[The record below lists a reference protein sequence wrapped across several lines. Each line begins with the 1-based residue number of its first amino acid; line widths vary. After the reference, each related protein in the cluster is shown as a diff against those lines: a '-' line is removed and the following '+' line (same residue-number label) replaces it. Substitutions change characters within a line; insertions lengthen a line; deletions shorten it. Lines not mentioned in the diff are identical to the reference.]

1 MLNGEEF
8 LGNGAELENNG
19 AESSDGTITAEDSNL
34 GNDMAQDF
42 NVSQEELAYIENGF
56 IVDVTDAKKISD
68 VIYQLST
75 VLDLPEAQ
83 EKLICIKLGDIDL
96 NASQLSSIR
105 ALVETMNSQVAFIS
119 TTSDITETS
128 AYEIGMKVSKLEN
141 KIVTPDF
148 ESNTDGSVELEKAL
162 DKIFGGVSNEAM
174 KLKEKLSQIARPIEK
189 VVKTAAEDLETAE
202 EIVSQENLAPELSEI
217 KVSADEDSEDFSE
230 YSALNKE
237 LEDANNISAE
247 EEERL
252 RRELEAKLQLTE
264 KLPTL
269 YIQRTLRSGQT
280 LTADGN
286 IVIVGDV
293 NPGSEIKA
301 VGDITVWGILGG
313 IAHAGIEG
321 NQFAKIRALKMNA
334 IQLRIGEVF
343 ARRPDSANIPYIQ
356 KTDTFVPEEAS
367 VDGNHIIIQ
376 KMINR

>member
-1 MLNGEEF
+1 MLNGDEI
-8 LGNGAELENNG
+8 LDNSVDGAPENTVTNDLE
-19 AESSDGTITAEDSNL
+19 
-34 GNDMAQDF
+34 QDF
-42 NVSQEELAYIENGF
+42 NASQEELAYLENGF

-96 NASQLSSIR
+96 NSSQLSSIR
-105 ALVETMNSQVAFIS
+105 ALVETMNSKVAFIS
-119 TTSDITETS
+119 TTSDITETA

-148 ESNTDGSVELEKAL
+148 DSNSDGSVELEKAL
-162 DKIFGGVSNEAM
+162 DKIFGGVSNEAL
-174 KLKEKLSQIARPIEK
+174 KLKEKLSQIAKPIEK
-189 VVKTAAEDLETAE
+189 AIKNTAEDLEIAE
-202 EIVSQENLAPELSEI
+202 EIVSQEPIAP
-217 KVSADEDSEDFSE
+217 DETNEENSDSELEHFAE
-230 YSALNKE
+230 YEEFNKE

-247 EEERL
+247 EEEKL
-252 RRELEAKLQLTE
+252 RKELEAKLQLTE

-286 IVIVGDV
+286 IVIIGDV

-301 VGDITVWGILGG
+301 VGDVTVWGILGG

-334 IQLRIGEVF
+334 IQLRISDVF

-367 VDGNHIIIQ
+367 VEGNHIIIQ

>member
-1 MLNGEEF
+1 MLNGDEI
-8 LGNGAELENNG
+8 LDNSVDGAPENTVTNDLE
-19 AESSDGTITAEDSNL
+19 
-34 GNDMAQDF
+34 QDF
-42 NVSQEELAYIENGF
+42 NASQEELAYLENGF

-96 NASQLSSIR
+96 NSSQLSSIR
-105 ALVETMNSQVAFIS
+105 ALVETMNSKVAFIS
-119 TTSDITETS
+119 TTSDITES
-128 AYEIGMKVSKLEN
+128 AAYEIGMKVSKLEN

-148 ESNTDGSVELEKAL
+148 DSNSDGSVELEKAL
-162 DKIFGGVSNEAM
+162 DKIFGGVSNEAL
-174 KLKEKLSQIARPIEK
+174 KLKEKLSQIAKPIEK
-189 VVKTAAEDLETAE
+189 AIKNTAEDLEIAE
-202 EIVSQENLAPELSEI
+202 EIVSQEPIAP
-217 KVSADEDSEDFSE
+217 DETNEENTDSELEHFDE
-230 YSALNKE
+230 YEEFNKE

-247 EEERL
+247 EEEKL
-252 RRELEAKLQLTE
+252 RKELEAKLQLTE

-286 IVIVGDV
+286 IVIIGDV

-301 VGDITVWGILGG
+301 VGDVTVWGILGG

-334 IQLRIGEVF
+334 IQLRIADVF

-367 VDGNHIIIQ
+367 VEGNHIIIQ